1 MKKLPTVKIG
11 GKTAFVIDRTHIED
25 DIAAA
30 EAISRDAARWR
41 WLRDNAEFE
50 LLDALVGLAPAE
62 FEARVDAAMK

>member
-25 DIAAA
+25 DIAVA

-41 WLRDNAEFE
+41 KFVE
-50 LLDALVGLAPAE
+50 LWPFDPEDWSVEQITEYLDE
-62 FEARVDAAMK
+62 RI

>member
-11 GKTAFVIDRTHIED
+11 GKTSFVIDRTHIED

-41 WLRDNAEFE
+41 WLKENWDTEDCEEFCS
-50 LLDALVGLAPAE
+50 LDMSGMDK
-62 FEARVDAAMK
+62 FVDERI

>member
-11 GKTAFVIDRTHIED
+11 GKTAFVIDRTHVED

-41 WLRDNAEFE
+41 KLIE
-50 LLDALVGLAPAE
+50 LWSTDGDLFFNDDAVLLTRYIDE
-62 FEARVDAAMK
+62 RI